1 MSCNRFG
8 QVLSVVFAAFL
19 SVAFTAEA
27 RLTAR
32 FTFDDIGRS
41 GANMLKASVG
51 QDITV
56 KVNPANEVSGLG
68 DCYVV
73 GDADPAMADECLKFG
88 SHAIAVPKRTYLA
101 VPHGLA
107 AGPKVPFCMVW
118 RSYFPLEDGVA
129 IPTYNSLY
137 SFHPNNGADGF
148 VFLRDKTIGGGGGAW
163 TKGYAT
169 MKCGD
174 GSAVTNTRMQV
185 YNGWHTWVL
194 SQSESGTRLFFDG
207 TEVNDGKVMDLTAMP
222 YIYLT
227 ADDNGEDTLTY
238 VDWIEIYDETE
249 PAAVFG
255 EREPVERQWE
265 GLVTRSVEEV
275 TCDTDPSGQ
284 LQYVFTADA
293 SFTPAY
299 ALAGELRY
307 CDAGGNL
314 LKTEDI
320 ALAPNEPGTV
330 EIGRYTRI
338 VLACNPVPQ
347 RAPKAVAALAEKG
360 ATYAIFDFRLQNP
373 GDEQTSADLYFGCA
387 EGMDDPPLSAV
398 APGLVA
404 GGTWRQTVSG
414 LVSGN
419 TYTYAF
425 VCSNATEE
433 AFVSRGTFTVSR
445 FISSVDL
452 ERLGVAV
459 SRPGM
464 LGGTTLGGC
473 LHTDAVL
480 NPAMT
485 SGPEAALANSFGT
498 LREGVPLTKQA
509 TAYAY
514 RANIYL
520 RAADTLHFAGMF
532 YDWTDVILND
542 HLVQWGSGV
551 PGQSYSTIGRSGD
564 LTVSADGWY
573 DLRLRFGAPSGGV
586 GAMWQVDANRLPLV
600 PAFGYNINGAT
611 TTSPAD
617 YAYPEDA
624 GDGEFLRVATDDA
637 FVRVSA
643 FDLSETGLSVSLAF
657 AAPLEHAVRVTVCC
671 DDVDHG
677 DRTNSWPT
685 ACVLDGGLVAAG
697 VSETTVT
704 VPHTR
709 MSSGVL
715 RVRVHH
721 EDGDMPWA
729 ERLVAWT
736 DPVGYSPDVSSS
748 KPALAIR
755 NAGLS
760 DSRDGA
766 KVEYSLYWPGAG
778 CEVADV
784 YAVWGSSP
792 DALTETKLVAEGSIG
807 PGQAE
812 LTGIPAGET
821 VYVAFYARNAAG
833 YESDRSSTV
842 AVTMP
847 TASMIEAF
855 ITAVSMRRHVEVTAT
870 LTAVGAGQT
879 ALLLLA
885 KKQGEADARVVASR
899 FVSDPGEHTVVW
911 EGAQDNAEWGAT
923 YEFQIVASNYSAS
936 AGTAWL
942 RETLTQSLELYDG
955 ETYTWSGKVAGDWN
969 DPTSWT
975 PIDATLDHAGYPIG
989 KYARAAFPNGT
1000 KAVVRVDGQERFA
1013 LLDLSSGNLDLT
1025 FVGSGKMDVA
1035 GSVFVGSDS
1044 RVEFSGVTVALPS
1057 SRAGEFS
1064 VYGNSNLTLSNGAVA
1079 RAGVFKFPDTGS
1091 GTGTVSVV
1099 GCARMEGGDYVEV
1112 DGGMTLVVSNATVKG
1127 NVFWFGDRSAGGHT
1141 IFCGESPRLEVTD
1154 IKGGWNAPC
1163 EFVFNV
1169 PEAGYAATP
1178 VVAQEVKPVAT
1189 TYEVVVR
1196 RPLSDF
1202 FGPRLQTLLSIE
1214 RGMPLASM
1222 PIRMLAGW
1230 GAASYV
1236 MSGELAGRDEWC
1248 KLEAWPEE
1256 TNPKRLGL
1264 CIRKGMVLSVR

>member
-1 MSCNRFG
+1 M
-8 QVLSVVFAAFL
+8 L
-19 SVAFTAEA
+19 AEA
-27 RLTAR
+27 RMTAR

-56 KVNPANEVSGLG
+56 KVNPANEVTGLG
-68 DCYVV
+68 DCYAV
-73 GDADPAMADECLKFG
+73 GDTDPAMADESLKFG

-118 RSYFPLEDGVA
+118 RSYFPLESGA
-129 IPTYNSLY
+129 GIPTYNSLY
-137 SFHPNNGADGF
+137 SFHPNNSADGF

-174 GSAVTNTRMQV
+174 GSSVTNTRTQV
-185 YNGWHTWVL
+185 YNGWHTWTL

-207 TEVNDGKVMDLTAMP
+207 TEVNDGKVMDLTTMP

-255 EREPVERQWE
+255 GSVPVERQWE
-265 GLVTRSVEEV
+265 GLVTRSVENV

-284 LQYVFTADA
+284 LLYAFSTDA
-293 SFTPAY
+293 TFTPAY
-299 ALAGELRY
+299 ALTGELRY
-307 CDAGGNL
+307 YDAGGNL
-314 LKTEDI
+314 LKTEDV
-320 ALAPNEPGTV
+320 ALAPNDQGTV

-338 VLACNPVPQ
+338 VLACNPAPQ
-347 RAPKAVAALAEKG
+347 RAPKAVASIAEKG
-360 ATYAIFDFRLQNP
+360 ATYAIFDFLLQNP
-373 GDEQTSADLYFGCA
+373 GDEQASADLYFGCA
-387 EGMDDPPLSAV
+387 EGADNPPLSAV
-398 APGLVA
+398 AFGLVA

-414 LVSGN
+414 LVPGN

-425 VCSNATEE
+425 VCSNATEA
-433 AFVSRGTFTVSR
+433 AFVSCGTFTVSR
-445 FISSVDL
+445 FISSADL

-464 LGGTTLGGC
+464 RGGTTLGGC
-473 LHTDAVL
+473 IHTDEVL
-480 NPAMT
+480 NPTVT
-485 SGPEAALANSFGT
+485 SGPEAALANSFGP
-498 LREGVPLTKQA
+498 LRDGVPLTKQA

-520 RAADTLHFAGMF
+520 RAADVLHFAGRF

-542 HLVQWGSGV
+542 HLVQWGAGV
-551 PGQSYSTIGRSGD
+551 PGQSYSTIGCSGD
-564 LTVSADGWY
+564 LTVPADGWY
-573 DLRLRFGAPSGGV
+573 DLRIRFGAPSGGV
-586 GAMWQVDANRLPLV
+586 GAMWMVDEKRLPLA

-617 YAYPEDA
+617 YVYPEDA
-624 GDGEFLRVATDDA
+624 GDGEFLRVATDEA
-637 FVRVSA
+637 FVRVNA
-643 FDLSETGLSVSLAF
+643 FDLLENALSVSLAF

-685 ACVLDGGLVAAG
+685 ASVLDGGLVAAG
-697 VSETTVT
+697 VSEATVT

-709 MSSGVL
+709 TASGVL

-721 EDGDMPWA
+721 DDVDMPWA

-736 DPVGYSPDVSSS
+736 DPVGYSPDVSSP
-748 KPALAIR
+748 KPALAVR
-755 NAGLS
+755 SAGLS

-792 DALTETKLVAEGSIG
+792 DALTETKLVAEGAVG

-833 YESDRSSTV
+833 YESDRSSTA

-855 ITAVSMRRHVEVTAT
+855 ISAVSMRRHVEVTAK

-879 ALLLLA
+879 ALLLMA
-885 KKQGEADARVVASR
+885 KKQGEETARVVASR

-955 ETYTWSGKVAGDWN
+955 ETYTWSGKADGAWN
-969 DPTSWT
+969 DSTSWT
-975 PIDATLDHAGYPIG
+975 PITPSLDHAGYPIG

-1000 KAVVRVDGQERFA
+1000 RAVVRVDGQERFA
-1013 LLDLSSGNLDLT
+1013 LLDLASGKLDLT
-1025 FVGSGKMDVA
+1025 FAGSGKMDVA

-1057 SRAGEFS
+1057 TRAGEFS

-1079 RAGVFKFPDTGS
+1079 RAGVFKFPDAGS

-1099 GCARMEGGDYVEV
+1099 GGARMEGSDYVEV

-1127 NVFWFGDRSAGGHT
+1127 SVFWFGDRSAGGHA
-1141 IFCGESPRLEVTD
+1141 ILCGESPRLEVTD
-1154 IKGGWNAPC
+1154 IKGGWAAPC

-1169 PEAGYAATP
+1169 PTAGYAATP
-1178 VVAQEVKPVAT
+1178 VVAQEMKPVAT
-1189 TYEVVVR
+1189 TYNVVVR
-1196 RPLSDF
+1196 RPAGGYS
-1202 FGPRLQTLLSIE
+1202 GATLQPLLSVE
-1214 RGMPLASM
+1214 RGIPLASV
-1222 PIRMLAGW
+1222 PIAEIDGW
-1230 GAASYV
+1230 SSASFI
-1236 MSGELAGRDEWC
+1236 MSGELEGDD
-1248 KLEAWPEE
+1248 AWLPAQDW
-1256 TNPKRLGL
+1256 TGASDPKRIGL
-1264 CIRKGMVLSVR
+1264 MPPQRGLKIILR

>member
-1 MSCNRFG
+1 MNKLG
-8 QVLSVVFAAFL
+8 KFAAACAAVL
-19 SVAFTAEA
+19 CAFGAEA

-32 FTFDDIGRS
+32 YTFDDIGRN

-56 KVNPANEVSGLG
+56 KVNPANEVTGLG

-73 GDADPAMADECLKFG
+73 GDGDSAMADESLKFG

-101 VPHGLA
+101 VPHGLT
-107 AGPKVPFCMVW
+107 AGSEVPFCMVW
-118 RSYFPLEDGVA
+118 RSYFPLENGVG
-129 IPTYNSLY
+129 IPGYNSLY
-137 SFHPNNGADGF
+137 SFHPNNGSDGF
-148 VFLRDKTIGGGGGAW
+148 VFLRDGTIGGGGGSW
-163 TKGYAT
+163 TPYYAQ

-174 GSAVTNTRMQV
+174 GSVVTNTRTQV

-194 SQSESGTRLFFDG
+194 SQSESGTRLYFDG
-207 TEVNDGKVMDLTAMP
+207 TEVNNGKVMDLTSMP

-227 ADDNGEDTLTY
+227 ADNDGEDTLTY

-255 EREPVERQWE
+255 GAEPVERQWD
-265 GLVTRSVEEV
+265 GLTTRSVEDV
-275 TCDTDPSGQ
+275 TCESDADGQ
-284 LQYVFTADA
+284 LLYAFTADA
-293 SFTPAY
+293 TVTPAY
-299 ALAGELRY
+299 ALTGELRY
-307 CDAGGNL
+307 YDACGNL
-314 LKTEDI
+314 LETEDV

-338 VLACNPVPQ
+338 VLACNPPPQ
-347 RAPKAVAALAEKG
+347 RAPKAVGEVAEQG
-360 ATYAIFDFRLQNP
+360 ATYAIFDFRLLNP
-373 GDEQTSADLYFGCA
+373 GDGQTSADLYFGCA
-387 EGMDDPPLSAV
+387 EGTDDPSLSLV
-398 APGLVA
+398 ESGLVA
-404 GGTWRQTVSG
+404 GGTWRRTVSG
-414 LVSGN
+414 LVPGK
-419 TYTYAF
+419 TYAYAF

-445 FISSVDL
+445 FISSIDL
-452 ERLGVAV
+452 ERLGVSAF
-459 SRPGM
+459 RPGM
-464 LGGTTLGGC
+464 LGGTALGGC

-480 NPAMT
+480 APTMT
-485 SGPEAALANSFGT
+485 SGPEAALANSQGT
-498 LREGVPLTKQA
+498 LREGVPLTKQS

-520 RAADTLHFAGMF
+520 RAADVLHFAGRF

-542 HLVQWGSGV
+542 QLVQWGAGV
-551 PGQSYSTIGRSGD
+551 SGQSYATIGRSGD
-564 LTVSADGWY
+564 LAVPADGWY
-573 DLRLRFGAPSGGV
+573 DLRIRFGAPSGNV
-586 GAMWQVDANRLPLV
+586 GAMWETTESKQPLA

-643 FDLSETGLSVSLAF
+643 FDLTEDALSVSLAF
-657 AAPLEHAVRVTVCC
+657 DAPLEHAVRVAVCC

-677 DRTNSWPT
+677 DRTNNWPT
-685 ACVLDGGLVAAG
+685 AGVLDGGLVEAG

-704 VPHTR
+704 VPHARTA
-709 MSSGVL
+709 SGVL
-715 RVRVHH
+715 RVRVHS
-721 EDGDMPWA
+721 DDADMPWA
-729 ERLVAWT
+729 ERFVAWT
-736 DPVGYSPDVSSS
+736 DPVGYSPDVSSP
-748 KPALAIR
+748 KPALAVR
-755 NAGLS
+755 SAGLS

-792 DALTETKLVAEGSIG
+792 DALTESKLVAEGAIG

-847 TASMIEAF
+847 TASMIKAF
-855 ITAVSMRRHVEVTAT
+855 ITAVSSRRRVEVTAT

-879 ALLLLA
+879 ALLLMA
-885 KKQGEADARVVASR
+885 KKQGETEARVVASR
-899 FVSDPGEHTVVW
+899 FVSDPGEFTVVW

-936 AGTAWL
+936 ADTAWL

-955 ETYTWSGKVAGDWN
+955 ETYTWSGKSEGDWR
-969 DPTSWT
+969 DPASWT

-1057 SRAGEFS
+1057 TRGNGEFS

-1079 RAGVFKFPDTGS
+1079 RAGVFKFPDAGS

-1099 GCARMEGGDYVEV
+1099 GCARMEGSDYVEV

-1141 IFCGESPRLEVTD
+1141 IFCGESPRLEATD
-1154 IKGGWNAPC
+1154 INGGWAAPC

-1189 TYEVVVR
+1189 TYGVVVR
-1196 RPLSDF
+1196 RPAGSYS
-1202 FGPRLQTLLSIE
+1202 GTTLQPLLSVE
-1214 RGMPLASM
+1214 RGIPLASM
-1222 PIRMLAGW
+1222 PIAEIAGW
-1230 GAASYV
+1230 PSANIVA
-1236 MSGELAGRDEWC
+1236 SGELEGKDDWRLVGGWQG
-1248 KLEAWPEE
+1248 EE
-1256 TNPKRLGL
+1256 GPKRIG
-1264 CIRKGMVLSVR
+1264 LSVRRGFMLIVR